1 MQIKGSTERLEKLVP
16 KNEVLDVMYLYEAY
30 DNTQTNVIN

>member
-16 KNEVLDVMYLYEAY
+16 KMKYLDVMYLYEAY
-30 DNTQTNVIN
+30 DNGQTNVIN